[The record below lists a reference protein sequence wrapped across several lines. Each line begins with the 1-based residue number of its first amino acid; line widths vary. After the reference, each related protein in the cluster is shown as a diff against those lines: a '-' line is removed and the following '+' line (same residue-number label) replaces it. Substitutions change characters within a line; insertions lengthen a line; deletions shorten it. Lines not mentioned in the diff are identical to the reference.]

1 MKNDEISAAWAYHIG
16 TKHSLQSIR
25 ANRHYLDW
33 ENQPLPFKLYR
44 NIEPM
49 RLPEQL
55 SSSGVPTLSALSTST
70 LHKGRAVLTRQSLA
84 EILFL
89 GAGITRR
96 RTHPGGEMLFRA
108 AACTGAL
115 YHIDLYIVGM
125 LEDLAAGVYQF
136 SPHDFALRKL
146 RDGDFRSVLFQAS
159 GEEASIA
166 TASCVIVCASTF
178 WRNAW
183 KYQSRA
189 YRHCFWDTGTI
200 IGNLLA
206 AASAREIPANVVA
219 GFVDTAVSGLVGLDV
234 AREAPIALV
243 ALGNTPHPASNAAL
257 VVEPL
262 DIKTEPL
269 SKTEVDY
276 PAMRTMHEAS
286 ALTSAAEV
294 KGWRDGTTPAQVQ
307 STNRAHQQIGRTFA
321 LHPLDAAALPNDS
334 IEDVIVRRGSTR
346 EFAREPITFEQLST
360 VLERVS
366 GGLATDFLT
375 ASEPSL
381 NEIYLIVNAVTGLPS
396 GAYFFQRDQRMFELL
411 KEGDFR
417 REAGH
422 LGLGQEIPADCSVN
436 IYFLADLNRALAR
449 FGNRGYRAAQL
460 EAGIIGGKIYL
471 AAYAQRLGASG
482 LTFFDDDVTEFFSPH
497 AAGKSVMF
505 LVALG
510 KSAKKRIG

>member
-1 MKNDEISAAWAYHIG
+1 
-16 TKHSLQSIR
+16 
-25 ANRHYLDW
+25 
-33 ENQPLPFKLYR
+33 
-44 NIEPM
+44 
-49 RLPEQL
+49 
-55 SSSGVPTLSALSTST
+55 
-70 LHKGRAVLTRQSLA
+70 
-84 EILFL
+84 
-89 GAGITRR
+89 
-96 RTHPGGEMLFRA
+96 
-108 AACTGAL
+108 
-115 YHIDLYIVGM
+115 
-125 LEDLAAGVYQF
+125 
-136 SPHDFALRKL
+136 
-146 RDGDFRSVLFQAS
+146 
-159 GEEASIA
+159 
-166 TASCVIVCASTF
+166 
-178 WRNAW
+178 
-183 KYQSRA
+183 
-189 YRHCFWDTGTI
+189 
-200 IGNLLA
+200 
-206 AASAREIPANVVA
+206 
-219 GFVDTAVSGLVGLDV
+219 VGLDV

-243 ALGNTPHPASNAAL
+243 ALGNTAHPASNAAL

-307 STNRAHQQIGRTFA
+307 STKRAHQQIGRTFA

-422 LGLGQEIPADCSVN
+422 LGLGQEIPRIAASIFIFWRISIELWRASATAATAPRSSKQELSAERFISRRTRSGSAPPDLR
-436 IYFLADLNRALAR
+436 FLMM
-449 FGNRGYRAAQL
+449 
-460 EAGIIGGKIYL
+460 
-471 AAYAQRLGASG
+471 
-482 LTFFDDDVTEFFSPH
+482 T
-497 AAGKSVMF
+497 
-505 LVALG
+505 
-510 KSAKKRIG
+510 